1 MGDFDG
7 KVALPEHAAATCS
20 WLDAAFNNVGFDVA
34 NAVLWLCSDKSSF
47 ATWVGLCVDGGCAAR

>member
-47 ATWVGLCVDGGCAAR
+47 VTGVNLCIDGGFAAQ